1 MSIKDIFLKYFN
13 NIFGK
18 FEYIE
23 ADSNISID
31 PRYTNVLLNNLPD
44 DPKTIFDI
52 LLKILM
58 DRPHGGAIFINDTPK
73 DFVNVVSSEF
83 EVNNPDKYNGLTGMG
98 IVYIIGIGYI
108 ITAFKSNG
116 GVTYHEYTLEEYTK
130 LSEEY
135 IIVALAKQEEHYIKD
150 WVDYHLRIG
159 FDRIYLIDNNDENG
173 EKYND
178 ILKEYTQDNRL
189 ILISR
194 RGEKSIQRD
203 AYNSL
208 YYTLPFKWC
217 AIIDIDEFIW
227 FNEGYKFQDIKSF
240 ISSLK
245 DIRSYGI
252 MLRWHCYK
260 ASGEDHPS
268 DKPIWEANTELLD
281 FNARKDCRPEY
292 VHDWCKSIYKK
303 GWQLEFNEHFAW
315 PCHKESEYP
324 VYEVSYENKPIDKE
338 IICTNSFDSF
348 IKEQVYVKHFLL
360 RNINDFYYK
369 KYLRG
374 HAGLPDTGGTD
385 GWQYWYWSQNMNYF
399 TDITPVL
406 TKEEQLFMIR
416 RGMKVN
422 YTFHPDV
429 YINISLIP
437 ENFHYNDV
445 ISLILG
451 SEVLPY
457 TNSFLTCNWIRSL
470 GNKYIKQEYSDED
483 QNMTHYEFDYLAKF
497 KDNYSYFGIVT
508 DDESQYIRQSIQE
521 PIVMTIGTPLEFATE
536 KLTEEHQKK
545 YLDYMVHLFMWN
557 NMKQNL
563 RAIIEHGYTII
574 PKIGV
579 EYIKS
584 QYGWGDSLKEFLH
597 TDNVPNLALTNN
609 TYICSLSQYNKI
621 KEYQKKFIKYY
632 DVCSN
637 EFIVD
642 NDIDKISTPYHA
654 YMASVMSV
662 IEKPYY
668 IWPN

>member
-1 MSIKDIFLKYFN
+1 MSIKDIFLKHFN
-13 NIFGK
+13 NIFGE

-23 ADSNISID
+23 ADSNTSID

-98 IVYIIGIGYI
+98 IVYIIGVGYI

-116 GVTYHEYTLEEYTK
+116 SMNYHEYSLDEYEQ
-130 LSEEY
+130 LSSEY
-135 IIVALAKQEEHYIKD
+135 IIVAIAKQENHYIKD
-150 WVDYHLRIG
+150 WVKYHLGIG
-159 FDRIYLIDNNDENG
+159 VDRIYLVDNNDIDG
-173 EKYND
+173 ERYDD
-178 ILKEYTQDNRL
+178 ILKEYTDDDKL
-189 ILISR
+189 IIINK
-194 RGEKSIQRD
+194 RGEKGIQNQV
-203 AYNSL
+203 YNSL
-208 YYTLPFKWC
+208 YYILPFKWC

-227 FNEGYKFQDIKSF
+227 FNEKCRFRDIKSF
-240 ISSLK
+240 ISSLN

-268 DKPIWEANTELLD
+268 DKPIWEVNNELLD

-315 PCHKESEYP
+315 SSRPIYNYSI
-324 VYEVSYENKPIDKE
+324 YEVSCENKPLNKSS
-338 IICTNSFDSF
+338 ICDSSYDSF
-348 IKEQVYVKHFLL
+348 INEPVYIKHFLL

-374 HAGLPDTGGTD
+374 HAGLPDTGGYD
-385 GWQYWYWSQNMNYF
+385 GWRYWYWSQNMNYF

-429 YINISLIP
+429 YINLSIIPGNDYFNNIIS
-437 ENFHYNDV
+437 N
-445 ISLILG
+445 ILG
-451 SEVLPY
+451 GEILPH
-457 TNSFLTCNWIRSL
+457 TNLFLTCNYIKSL
-470 GNKYIKQEYSDED
+470 GDKYITQKHIDD
-483 QNMTHYEFDYLAKF
+483 NLTHYDFDYLARF
-497 KDNYSYFGIVT
+497 NDNDNYFGIIM

-521 PIVMTIGTPLEFATE
+521 PIIINIGTPLEFASRE
-536 KLTEEHQKK
+536 LTQEYQKY
-545 YLDYMVHLFMWN
+545 YLDQMVNISHWSNLFPL
-557 NMKQNL
+557 L
-563 RAIIEHGYTII
+563 RSVMEGGYTII

-579 EYIKS
+579 VDEPNH
-584 QYGWGDSLKEFLH
+584 YGWGDSLKEFLH
-597 TDNVPNLALTNN
+597 TDNLPSLSLINN
-609 TYICSLSQYNKI
+609 TYICSLTQYNKI
-621 KEYQKKFIKYY
+621 KDYQKKFISKYNICTN
-632 DVCSN
+632 D
-637 EFIVD
+637 FIV
-642 NDIDKISTPYHA
+642 NNIIKGITTPYHA